1 MMRHMTEAMQT
12 NSHHMRP
19 VRLAK
24 PNLNTARLAR
34 NLLIRCLSAAAMLI
48 APVAASWAGSLPS
61 AVSTALARAGIPESS
76 VGVWV
81 QAVDQPRPSLSV
93 NADMPMNP
101 ASVMKLVT
109 AFAALERFGPAQT
122 WDTRIAT
129 RGEIRNGV
137 LDGDLQIIGSG
148 DPVLNVER
156 LWKLLRQVLALGI
169 REVRGDIVLDATVLR
184 LPPHDPDSFDGRGLR
199 PYNSG
204 PHGLLLHFNTL
215 NLTLLP
221 GAAGGVVDVIPSPPL
236 AGLVIDNRI
245 SASPGACGV
254 WYEKLDARLERRER
268 SQALLLL
275 GSLPASCGR
284 RDWSAAP
291 LSPDA
296 FAAALIEGL
305 WAELGGKLGGQ
316 VRHATALDGTPLLTD
331 TSMPLADIVREM
343 NKWSSNVIA
352 RQLIAN
358 LGADDKTSMNAVASG
373 IAVAKAQLE
382 SAGIDT
388 TGLMIEN
395 GSGLSRIERIRAD
408 SLGTLLAVAWQRPFM
423 PEFIAAMP
431 IAGLDGTARR
441 RLADSPAR
449 GQAHIKTGT
458 INGVRAFAGY
468 VLDRNNRRHI
478 VVMMVNDPE
487 AAASRAAQDA
497 LMEWVWNTP

>member
-1 MMRHMTEAMQT
+1 MMRHIPETMQT
-12 NSHHMRP
+12 HSQPLRAD
-19 VRLAK
+19 RFAK
-24 PNLNTARLAR
+24 PPLNTSRFARD
-34 NLLIRCLSAAAMLI
+34 LLIRCLSTAVMMITPFAAA
-48 APVAASWAGSLPS
+48 WAGSLPS
-61 AVSTALARAGIPESS
+61 SVSTALARAGIPESN

-81 QAVDQPRPSLSV
+81 QAVDHPAPSLSS
-93 NADMPMNP
+93 NADLPMNP

-109 AFAALERFGPAQT
+109 AFAALERFGPAHT

-148 DPVLNVER
+148 DPVLSVER

-184 LPPHDPDSFDGRGLR
+184 LPPHDPARFDGRGLR

-221 GAAGGVVDVIPSPPL
+221 GAAGSTVDVIPSPPL
-236 AGLVIDNRI
+236 AGLAIDNRI
-245 SASPGACGV
+245 SASAGACGV
-254 WYEKLDARLERRER
+254 WYEKLDARLEHRER
-268 SQALLLL
+268 SRALVLL

-305 WAELGGKLGGQ
+305 WAELGGRLGGQ
-316 VRHATALDGTPLLTD
+316 VRHARALDGTPLIAD
-331 TSMPLADIVREM
+331 TSTPLADIVREM

-358 LGADDKTSMNAVASG
+358 LGADDQASINAVASG
-373 IAVAKAQLE
+373 AAVAKAQLE

-388 TGLMIEN
+388 TGLVIEN
-395 GSGLSRIERIRAD
+395 GSGLSRIERIRVD
-408 SLGTLLAVAWQRPFM
+408 SLGKLLAVAWQRPFM

-431 IAGLDGTARR
+431 VAGLDGTARR
-441 RLADSPAR
+441 RLTDSPAR

-468 VLDRNNRRHI
+468 VLDRNGRRQV
-478 VVMMVNDPE
+478 VVMAVNHPE
-487 AAASRAAQDA
+487 AAASRPAQDA
-497 LMEWVWNTP
+497 LLEWVWNTP

>member
-1 MMRHMTEAMQT
+1 MRHRPETMQT
-12 NSHHMRP
+12 ALHLPNPKPRPGIAMRA
-19 VRLAK
+19 RTILIQAAGLAGIGIAT
-24 PNLNTARLAR
+24 LSLAW
-34 NLLIRCLSAAAMLI
+34 SAA
-48 APVAASWAGSLPS
+48 LP
-61 AVSTALARAGIPESS
+61 ATVGAALARAGIPESS

-81 QAVDQPRPSLSV
+81 QSVDEPRASLAV
-93 NADMPMNP
+93 NADQAMNP

-109 AFAALERFGPAQT
+109 AFAALERLGPTHT
-122 WDTRIAT
+122 WDTQIAS
-129 RGEIRNGV
+129 RGEIRDGV

-148 DPVLNVER
+148 DPVLSLER

-184 LPPHDPDSFDGRGLR
+184 LPPHDPASFDGRGLR

-221 GAAGGVVDVIPSPPL
+221 GAAGGPVAVIPGPPL
-236 AGLVIDNRI
+236 AGLVIDNQLTA
-245 SASPGACGV
+245 SAGACGV
-254 WYEKLDARLERRER
+254 WYDKLDAQLQPGERT
-268 SQALLLL
+268 QTLVLL
-275 GSLPASCGR
+275 GSLPISCGR

-291 LSPDA
+291 LPPDA

-305 WAELGGKLGGQ
+305 WTELGGKLGGQ
-316 VRHATALDGTPLLTD
+316 VRHARALEGAPLLTD

-358 LGADDKTSMNAVASG
+358 LGADDKASSNAVASG
-373 IAVAKAQLE
+373 AAVARTQLE

-388 TGLMIEN
+388 TGLVIEN
-395 GSGLSRIERIRAD
+395 GSGLSRIERIRVD
-408 SLGTLLAVAWQRPFM
+408 SLGKLLAIAWQRPFM

-431 IAGLDGTARR
+431 VAGLDGTARR

-468 VLDRNNRRHI
+468 VLDRNNRRHV
-478 VVMMVNDPE
+478 VVMIVNHPE
-487 AAASRAAQDA
+487 AAASRTAQDA
-497 LMEWVWNTP
+497 LLEWVWSTPPPSP